1 MSTNKHTKGLNMD
14 NKAEV
19 FYNQLARKMN
29 NSDGK
34 FESDVVSALVA
45 GAGEDEASALL
56 KRFFE
61 ENDD

>member
-1 MSTNKHTKGLNMD
+1 MD

-34 FESDVVSALVA
+34 FESDVVSALVS

-61 ENDD
+61 ENDA